1 MEQTEQKMQKKM
13 KPWHGIIAFVVIMAV
28 FIVVGIPIQA
38 RFGMFGVAITELMLL
53 AMAIGAALI
62 FKQNL
67 KEVFPIKLPKLR
79 EVFGVLVF
87 WMGGFLLAMIGIMIQ
102 TILFPQEM
110 ATVTG
115 GLNGL
120 MSSKGVILGIL
131 IASVM
136 PAICEEAV
144 HRGFILHT
152 FKDIKRPWV
161 IVLSMGVIF
170 GIFHLSPFRFV
181 QTAILGACM
190 TWVMLKTENMVLPA
204 LFHGVNNL
212 LPVLISF
219 ALQDAMTSV
228 SAVTTADGP
237 TATAVV
243 EVVNSGWAANVGAI
257 GMYMMLGLVAL
268 PLMLAGT
275 ALLKKKGEKIKG
287 KHVAVVFILAGAMFF
302 IGLAMLIGASVS
314 LVAQGIGM

>member
-1 MEQTEQKMQKKM
+1 MNQVSKKKSILSGLGM
-13 KPWHGIIAFVVIMAV
+13 FIIVMLSMI
-28 FIVVGIPIQA
+28 FIASPLQGN
-38 RFGMFGVAITELMLL
+38 FGMVGLLLTEVMFLILAVGGVLL
-53 AMAIGAALI
+53 TKGS
-62 FKQNL
+62 L
-67 KEVFPIKLPKLR
+67 KEIFSIKKPALR
-79 EVFGVLVF
+79 QTVATLILWMASYLLVLF
-87 WMGGFLLAMIGIMIQ
+87 S
-102 TILFPQEM
+102 TIVCAYLFPESFSN
-110 ATVTG
+110 V
-115 GLNGL
+115 
-120 MSSKGVILGIL
+120 SSSMTEFFTAVPFWAQFL
-131 IASVM
+131 IVAVS

-190 TWVMLKTENMVLPA
+190 TWVMLKTENVVLPA

-219 ALQDAMTSV
+219 ALQDALTSV

-237 TATAVV
+237 TATAVA

-287 KHVAVVFILAGAMFF
+287 NHVAVVFILAGAMFF